1 VEVEMQ
7 KKTSQRNRGKYLEA
21 LIERSNIQYDLKGIA
36 TINKIPTP
44 MTTGAE
50 MERYL
55 MPGTPRNQQSTLS
68 AFTME
73 NLSHLIQS
81 RHH

>member
-1 VEVEMQ
+1 MQ
-7 KKTSQRNRGKYLEA
+7 KKTSQRNRGKYLET
-21 LIERSNIQYDLKGIA
+21 LIERSNIQYDLKDIA

-44 MTTGAE
+44 MTHRSRNGKIFDA
-50 MERYL
+50 RY
-55 MPGTPRNQQSTLS
+55 TKNQQSTLS
-68 AFTME
+68 AFITE